1 VSENT
6 GGPPGAPITPRADAE
21 ASVGTDDPA
30 RLTTAARALVLGN
43 ALATRRAL
51 EGMQDDVSALGF
63 RGLPR
68 RWGGWPS
75 RIEAVEASDDVLREY
90 NLLDE
95 VRQREA
101 LGTAPP
107 VQGTVRGARLP
118 LWNRLVDDRPAV
130 PDCIAWLRLIMTD
143 DEPLT
148 AAAGAVALS
157 GWQRSKDVDVP
168 RPLAAAADLAHALS
182 ESADNVARTIA
193 QAALPPSE
201 ASVRSAWPRRI
212 EGDKRLG
219 TIVHGTFAWSKSWW
233 EPGGDFHTYVKND
246 VCTNVYSGG
255 MPFDWSGNYRGQH
268 RKIAAERLAK
278 WAQDAAG
285 GKLCCVFAH
294 SYGGVIA
301 LMSTTEGVQIEKLIL
316 LSTPV
321 EQVAVEWR
329 NVGRAVSLR
338 IHADLILLAARR
350 RQRFTENVEE
360 NYIPRW
366 FVDHGDSHDPSV
378 WADGSW
384 AAALRLN
391 SI

>member
-6 GGPPGAPITPRADAE
+6 GGLPDTPPPPRADAE

-68 RWGGWPS
+68 PWGGWRS
-75 RIEAVEASDDVLREY
+75 RIEAVDASDDVLRDY
-90 NLLDE
+90 NLLDD

-101 LGTAPP
+101 LRRAPP
-107 VQGTVRGARLP
+107 IQGSVREERLP
-118 LWNRLVDDRPAV
+118 LWTRLVAERPSV
-130 PDCIAWLRLIMTD
+130 PDCIAWLRLID

-157 GWQRSKDVDVP
+157 GWQRPKDVDVP
-168 RPLAAAADLAHALS
+168 YPLTAAADLSIALT

-193 QAALPPSE
+193 QAALPSGQTSMRTGWPQ
-201 ASVRSAWPRRI
+201 RSD
-212 EGDKRLG
+212 GDKCLG
-219 TIVHGTFAWSKSWW
+219 TIVHGTFAWPESWW
-233 EPGGDFHTYVKND
+233 EPGGDFHTYVKNN

-255 MPFDWSGNYRGQH
+255 MPFDWNGGYRGRH
-268 RKIAAERLAK
+268 RKIAAERLAR

-301 LMSTTEGVQIEKLIL
+301 LMSTTEGVQIENLVL

-329 NVGRAVSLR
+329 NVDRALSLR
-338 IHADLILLAARR
+338 IHADLVRLAARR

-366 FVDHGDSHDPSV
+366 FVDHGDSHNSSV

-384 AAALRLN
+384 ATTLKLSCN
-391 SI
+391 